1 MLGKM
6 TVEKEDK
13 IKLKLEGWKGLSSKK
28 PSEAASITKTNS
40 VSVNSSS
47 KPFILNA

>member
-1 MLGKM
+1 MLEEMVVG
-6 TVEKEDK
+6 KEDT

-28 PSEAASITKTNS
+28 PSETGSITKTYS

-47 KPFILNA
+47 KPFILSE